1 MNRSSLKL
9 WHLLL
14 LTGIFAIA
22 MGILEAI
29 VVIYLRDNYYPQG
42 FDFPLVFLSPQMLT
56 IEWIREAA
64 TIIMLMAVGI
74 LAGKNNLQR
83 FLFFLFTFA
92 VWDIAYY
99 LGLKWLIGWPAS
111 LFTWD
116 VLFLIPLPWISPVLA
131 PVICSLTMILFSV
144 ILFIPEER
152 GYAIKIKNIEWVLLV
167 TGSLIILYSFMQDY
181 GHLIF
186 NPGYSSGPVQQ
197 SSGENLWPAI
207 TQYIPDYYNWY
218 AFSSGEVLILVAL
231 FLTFRRIK
239 KEGAGSEQTD

>member
-14 LTGIFAIA
+14 FTGIFAIA

-144 ILFIPEER
+144 LLFIPEER
-152 GYAIKIKNIEWVLLV
+152 GYVIRIKNIEWVLLV

-181 GHLIF
+181 GHLVF
-186 NPGYSSGPVQQ
+186 NPGS
-197 SSGENLWPAI
+197 
-207 TQYIPDYYNWY
+207 
-218 AFSSGEVLILVAL
+218 
-231 FLTFRRIK
+231 FLRSCTTIFR
-239 KEGAGSEQTD
+239 